1 MESMARD
8 GFLRIPRDHWVAML
22 PAFASEHEF
31 SGTIINRLWERVTFH
46 MKVRAVRAFA
56 WGVQNV
62 VDACAAQY
70 QALPAYRV
78 AIAAALARA
87 AGAFVCTAAA
97 RHINRSYLEFFI
109 PFWWEQVLL

>member
-1 MESMARD
+1 MVDFMESMARD
-8 GFLRIPRDHWVAML
+8 GFLRILRDHWVAM
-22 PAFASEHEF
+22 FASEHEL
-31 SGTIINRLWERVTFH
+31 SGTIINRLWERVAFTT
-46 MKVRAVRAFA
+46 KVCAARAFA
-56 WGVQNV
+56 WGVQDV
-62 VDACAAQY
+62 ADACAAQY

-109 PFWWEQVLL
+109 PF